1 MNKLDI
7 IKDWQ
12 KIRMHFNK
20 SFRSNFHVSV
30 ASVNKENLPD
40 VTPIG
45 SLFLN
50 RDQSGFYFEKYPT
63 TIAQNSEVN
72 KNVCILVVNS
82 NMWFWLRA
90 LFKGRFKT
98 YPAIKLYGKLGEKRK
113 ATDKE
118 IARLNRRMKAT
129 NRLKG
134 NKYLWQDMSY
144 VRDIIFT
151 HAKVTELG
159 KMTALL

>member
-7 IKDWQ
+7 VKDWQ

-30 ASVNKENLPD
+30 ATVNAENLPD

-50 RDQSGFYFEKYPT
+50 KDQTGFYFEKYPT
-63 TIAQNSEVN
+63 SIPDNAESNN
-72 KNVCILVVNS
+72 NICILSVNS
-82 NMWFWLRA
+82 GILFWLKA
-90 LFKGRFKT
+90 LFKGSFNF
-98 YPAIKLYGKLGEKRK
+98 YPALKLYGTLEEKRN
-113 ATDKE
+113 ATE
-118 IARLNRRMKAT
+118 LETARLNKRMKAS
-129 NRLKG
+129 RGLKG
-134 NKYLWQDMSY
+134 NNYLWSDMPY
-144 VRDIIFT
+144 VRDIRFT

-159 KMTALL
+159 KMTADL